1 MIMGLRHVFKPELR
15 TWVHMKS
22 MISLSVY
29 VTFLQADVIH
39 ITYTAITCLLHI
51 VAIFRK

>member
-1 MIMGLRHVFKPELR
+1 MGLLHVSKPELR
-15 TWVHMKS
+15 AWVHMKS
-22 MISLSVY
+22 RINLSVY

-39 ITYTAITCLLHI
+39 ITYTAVTCLLHV

>member
-1 MIMGLRHVFKPELR
+1 MIMGLRHVFEAELC

-22 MISLSVY
+22 RISLSVY

-39 ITYTAITCLLHI
+39 IAYTAVTCLLHI
-51 VAIFRK
+51 VAILRK